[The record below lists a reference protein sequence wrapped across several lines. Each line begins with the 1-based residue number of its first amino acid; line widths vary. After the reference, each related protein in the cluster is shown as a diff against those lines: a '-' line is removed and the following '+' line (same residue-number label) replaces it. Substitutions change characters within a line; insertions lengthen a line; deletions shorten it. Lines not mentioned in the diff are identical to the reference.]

1 MLSELNLLLILNL
14 EKNWNISYTS
24 VCIYPV
30 YAGGLSSNQGRGI
43 TSLSFFF

>member
-24 VCIYPV
+24 VCV